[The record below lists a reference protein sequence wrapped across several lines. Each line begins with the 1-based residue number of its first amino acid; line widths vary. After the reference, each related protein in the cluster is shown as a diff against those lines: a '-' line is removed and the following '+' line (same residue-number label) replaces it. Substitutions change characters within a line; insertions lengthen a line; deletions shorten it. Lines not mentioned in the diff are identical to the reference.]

1 MDIFE
6 VHKQHHQSLAA
17 MKEAKKNRA
26 KEMLEYRYAVEPA
39 RSYAEIAKKFGVSRQ
54 RVYQIVSS
62 FI

>member
-1 MDIFE
+1 
-6 VHKQHHQSLAA
+6 